1 MAIPIIV
8 HKVILYSSAVVSV
21 FGNGLLLLLLAHR
34 NSHVLGK
41 YRVLLAMFA
50 LTDIAI
56 SLFDAW
62 FIPIF
67 LLGEYGYVFFGYGS
81 LFLEQT
87 LGKIVNVTYCSSF
100 FVPFIL
106 LPRFLQQHFGI
117 FIFISFIYST
127 AYVAAIAY
135 IAYTI
140 CGQKATDQFSYVMM
154 DYANMSAIPAPNA
167 FPVEYIDEIGSLR
180 TVIVIGVFTSGV
192 LCGKS
197 IIVCGVCIVKILHS
211 FKTRVLEIRTRHL
224 QIQLFRALI
233 IQFIIPVIFYFVPF
247 CIIVG
252 APLAG
257 VSFGQLGNVCSI
269 TSSVFP
275 AIDPL
280 LIIVSISRFRH
291 TVLDWFYRATG
302 RKAQRN
308 EKKTKEMSRIHTSMV
323 AQKRTA
329 TLD

>member
-50 LTDIAI
+50 LTYIAI

-100 FVPFIL
+100 IVPFIML
-106 LPRFLQQHFGI
+106 SIHFIYRFLSLTKPRVLQQHFGI

-127 AYVAAIAY
+127 AYVAAIAF

-180 TVIVIGVFTSGV
+180 TVIVIG
-192 LCGKS
+192 
-197 IIVCGVCIVKILHS
+197 
-211 FKTRVLEIRTRHL
+211 
-224 QIQLFRALI
+224 
-233 IQFIIPVIFYFVPF
+233 FIIPVIFSFVPF

-280 LIIVSISRFRH
+280 LIIVSISRFRN

-308 EKKTKEMSRIHTSMV
+308 EKKAKEMSRIHTSMV

>member
-1 MAIPIIV
+1 TI
-8 HKVILYSSAVVSV
+8 
-21 FGNGLLLLLLAHR
+21 
-34 NSHVLGK
+34 
-41 YRVLLAMFA
+41 
-50 LTDIAI
+50 
-56 SLFDAW
+56 
-62 FIPIF
+62 
-67 LLGEYGYVFFGYGS
+67 
-81 LFLEQT
+81 
-87 LGKIVNVTYCSSF
+87 
-100 FVPFIL
+100 
-106 LPRFLQQHFGI
+106 
-117 FIFISFIYST
+117 ST
-127 AYVAAIAY
+127 AALWNLHFHLLHLFY
-135 IAYTI
+135 
-140 CGQKATDQFSYVMM
+140 G
-154 DYANMSAIPAPNA
+154 
-167 FPVEYIDEIGSLR
+167 DEIGSLR

-280 LIIVSISRFRH
+280 LIIVSI
-291 TVLDWFYRATG
+291 
-302 RKAQRN
+302 
-308 EKKTKEMSRIHTSMV
+308 
-323 AQKRTA
+323 
-329 TLD
+329 